1 MANITAGMVKELR
14 ERSGAG
20 MMDCKKALSENDGDM
35 ESAIDWLRKKGLSA
49 AAKKAGRVAAD
60 GLVAVKTAGNVGA
73 VVELNAETDFVARN
87 EQFQEFVLK
96 LADIAL
102 EKGTSIDD
110 MNAADMDGET
120 VADRL
125 TNMIATIGENMHL
138 RRVARLS
145 VDGGIIASYMHGA
158 LVAGAGKIG
167 VLVALKSDGDKEKL
181 EQLGK
186 QIAMH
191 IAAARPEALTID
203 TVDADALERERAV
216 LKEQALASGKP
227 EEIIEKMMEGRLRKY
242 YEQVVLLEQTY
253 VIDGET
259 KISKVLE
266 NAEKEI
272 GASIELVDY
281 VRFELGEGVEK
292 EEDDFAAEVAAMA
305 G

>member
-145 VDGGIIASYMHGA
+145 VDGGIVASYMHGA

-227 EEIIEKMMEGRLRKY
+227 EEIVEKMMVGRLRKY
-242 YEQVVLLEQTY
+242 YEQVVLMEQTY